1 MERVPPVEAVADAY
15 DAARAAVVAAA
26 EAHSAAI
33 IAEKRQSLLWSMQE
47 LLAKSLKELL
57 IQWRT
62 QPLSML
68 MSVMRLW

>member
-33 IAEKRQSLLWSMQE
+33 IAEKRQSLL
-47 LLAKSLKELL
+47 
-57 IQWRT
+57 
-62 QPLSML
+62 
-68 MSVMRLW
+68 